1 MAWITPAMAQRVNS
15 LIPWEIEYPIQ
26 PTMSWPT
33 PVAFPFALL
42 KRTDEAEVA
51 HWHFVLL
58 QDVDGSRN
66 HEAHDGETR
75 RCLYRHR

>member
-1 MAWITPAMAQRVNS
+1 VLESQTCS
-15 LIPWEIEYPIQ
+15 WECPIQ
-26 PTMSWPT
+26 PTISWPT
-33 PVAFPFALL
+33 PAFFPFARL
-42 KRTDEAEVA
+42 KRTDEVEVA
-51 HWHFVLL
+51 RCHFVLL